1 MLKIFYIV
9 LILLISNSIFS
20 IEVKII
26 NDIPGNGIEIV
37 NHSKVSVHY
46 IGKLENNIEFDNS
59 YKRDQLFNFQ
69 IGVRKVIPG
78 WETGLLGMKE
88 GGKRTIFI
96 PHQLAYGKNGAGD
109 LIPPESNLIFEI
121 EVFKVTPPK
130 YKEIDNLQLKLA
142 MTDQNFKI
150 IDIRNLNNIIKT
162 GIIPGSVVLTTFDDN
177 GNFQQNFINKYGEIV
192 LPGDKV
198 IFVSEEG
205 IISAILANGFVE
217 QLNQNNIFHL
227 KGGILGLKEKNF
239 VFQDFKN

>member
-1 MLKIFYIV
+1 MLKNLYIV
-9 LILLISNSIFS
+9 LIFISNSIFAS
-20 IEVKII
+20 EVKII
-26 NDIPGNGIEIV
+26 NDIPGNGIEII

-59 YKRDQLFNFQ
+59 HKRDQLFNFQ

-96 PHQLAYGKNGAGD
+96 PYQLAYGKRCWR
-109 LIPPESNLIFEI
+109 SNTSRIKSIFEI

-150 IDIRNLNNIIKT
+150 IDIRI
-162 GIIPGSVVLTTFDDN
+162 
-177 GNFQQNFINKYGEIV
+177 
-192 LPGDKV
+192 
-198 IFVSEEG
+198 
-205 IISAILANGFVE
+205 
-217 QLNQNNIFHL
+217 
-227 KGGILGLKEKNF
+227 
-239 VFQDFKN
+239 